1 MPINYVQLKT
11 ELNTDPNAYGYAPL
25 IAIGNGWG
33 LADIRAQIWL

>member
-1 MPINYVQLKT
+1 MAINYTQLKA

-25 IAIGNGWG
+25 IAIGNGRG